1 MSTSHSEPLAFYRRL
16 ATQAMPVT
24 SQDIILLLADLS
36 RMMTDLQRVTENLQ
50 NKRNEL
56 SQHCQLLSKSHR
68 SYQMLFEQAP
78 VGYIVTNAIGVIEQV
93 NDVGVRLLQRT
104 KDTLIGQPL
113 QRLVSERSSIAL
125 ANFLAQCLS
134 QSDDIARQMEVCLP
148 GSEGREARVN
158 LFVSPIYRQSREISG
173 FRWILHDITERWQ
186 AIAFLQQR
194 IDQERQLR
202 KIAHSIRRSLN
213 PQEILQSTVTELQPL
228 LQAGQVFAYRL
239 ASAAEPTQMQD
250 PGDSATRGQAGGN
263 LLKAEATDASWSG
276 KGLFPVGDRLLREQ
290 IQQLMHH
297 QCLAI
302 DDLNHACLLPDLRAA
317 WQQQQVEAVLV
328 VPLVWSEEP
337 IGLLGILQQS
347 PCYWHPADIELICQL
362 ADEVSIALHHADLYH
377 QIQQLNTDLEAE
389 VERRTVQV
397 RTAAEFESMLKRITD
412 KVRDSLDESQILQTA
427 MRELAQVLELGGC
440 NTALYDLEEQ
450 TSTISHEYTNFIP
463 AYRGRVAQM
472 NDFPEIYNQLRQGQY
487 FQFCSLIPNPARG
500 QVALL
505 ACPIFVDSE
514 SSAEG
519 TQQVLGDLWL
529 INHKDHI
536 FNEFEIRLVQQVA
549 NQCAIAI
556 RQARLYQA
564 AQGQVH
570 ELERLNRLKDEF
582 LSTVSH
588 ELRTPISNVKMAIHM
603 LKRASTEEKRQRY
616 FEILEAECQREAD
629 LINDLLDLQKLEVS
643 SYPITVNTIALQDWI
658 PSVVEPF
665 QSRISTYQQHLNVIC
680 PQSLPLLC
688 TDFDILQRILAEL
701 LNNACKYT
709 PSDRT
714 IELSV
719 YSNEVVEDPLG
730 RSLPPGIT
738 VIARNQAEIPA
749 SELPHIFEKFYRVP
763 NADPWKQGGTG
774 LGLALVQ
781 KLVEQ
786 LGGSIYVES
795 KDGWT
800 TFTVTVPNLPK
811 QDPRLTIESLSQ

>member
-1 MSTSHSEPLAFYRRL
+1 LSVNKRHSEQHSFHQRL
-16 ATQAMPVT
+16 ATQSTPVT
-24 SQDIILLLADLS
+24 GRDLSALLADLS
-36 RMMTDLQRVTENLQ
+36 QTMTDLQQVTENLQ
-50 NKRNEL
+50 NKHSYL
-56 SQHCQLLSKSHR
+56 SQQCQVLSKSHR
-68 SYQMLFEQAP
+68 FYQMLFEQAP
-78 VGYIVTNAIGVIEQV
+78 VGYIVTNALGVIEQV
-93 NDVGVRLLQRT
+93 NDVGVWLLQST
-104 KDTLIGQPL
+104 QEDLIGQPF
-113 QRLVSERSSIAL
+113 QRFISERSAIDL
-125 ANFLAQCLS
+125 ANLLAQCLS
-134 QSDDIARQMEVCLP
+134 QPDDITRQIEVCLP
-148 GSEGREARVN
+148 NVEGRDIWIN
-158 LFVSPIYRQSREISG
+158 LFVRPIYQHCHDISG
-173 FRWILHDITERWQ
+173 FRWILHDITERRQ

-213 PQEILQSTVTELQPL
+213 PQEILQSTVSELQSL
-228 LQAGQVFAYRL
+228 LQAGRVFACQLTPSSKSVGEAGDL
-239 ASAAEPTQMQD
+239 ASEGP
-250 PGDSATRGQAGGN
+250 ATSNA
-263 LLKAEATDASWSG
+263 LKAEATDLTWSSG
-276 KGLFPVGDRLLREQ
+276 DELLLSDRLLR
-290 IQQLMHH
+290 QQVQRLIHY
-297 QCLAI
+297 QCPAI
-302 DDLNHACLLPDLRAA
+302 DDLNHVCLLPELRTV
-317 WQQQQVEAVLV
+317 WQQQQIQAILV
-328 VPLVWSEEP
+328 VPLVWDNSP
-337 IGLLGILQQS
+337 VGLLSILQQS
-347 PCYWHPADIELICQL
+347 PRCWHPTDIELMCQL
-362 ADEVSIALHHADLYH
+362 ADDVTIALHHAHLYH
-377 QIQQLNTDLEAE
+377 QIQQLNADLEAE

-440 NTALYDLEEQ
+440 NTALYDLEEE

-472 NDFPEIYNQLRQGQY
+472 NDFPEIYSQLRQGQY

-603 LKRASTEEKRQRY
+603 LKRAGTPEKRQRY

-643 SYPITVNTIALQDWI
+643 SYPITVSPIILPDWI

-665 QSRISTYQQHLNVIC
+665 QSRISTYQQHLDVVC
-680 PQSLPLLC
+680 PPTLPLLC
-688 TDFDILQRILAEL
+688 TDADILQRILAEL

-709 PSDRT
+709 PSDHT
-714 IELSV
+714 IELGV
-719 YSNEVVEDPLG
+719 YSNEEVVDPLG

-738 VIARNQAEIPA
+738 VITRNQAEIPA

-786 LGGSIYVES
+786 LGGSIHAAS
-795 KDGWT
+795 QDGWT
-800 TFTVTVPNLPK
+800 TFTITVPNLPR
-811 QDPRLTIESLSQ
+811 QGS